1 MSETYVI
8 VGAALAGAKAAETLR
23 EEGFDGRVVLLGDEP
38 DRPYERPPL
47 SKDYL
52 RGETEREGPYVHPAS
67 FYEEKDIELRL
78 ETTVTGVDLAAGQL
92 LIEEERLEY
101 TKLLLATGAEP
112 RRLPVPGADLDG
124 VHYLRTFGDSDALR
138 AAIESSSRVAVI
150 GAGWIGAE
158 VAASA
163 RQKGLE
169 VTLIE
174 QLDVPLERV
183 LGREVG
189 EVYGAIHRDQGV
201 ELLTGVA
208 VEAIEGSGRAE
219 RVRLAGG
226 DTVDCDF
233 VVVGI
238 GVAPRV
244 ALAEAAGLEVGDGIL
259 VDERLK
265 SSADNVFAAGDV
277 AGAWHPFFEQRLRVE
292 HWHNALEQ
300 GPAAA
305 RSMLGVGEPY
315 DKLPYFFSDQYD
327 VGMEYAGHAT
337 DWDEVVFRGDVDA
350 REFIAF
356 WLKDGRVLAGMNVNV
371 WDVTDDIQ
379 ALIRSRTQVD
389 RHRVSDPG
397 ISLARPHLS
406 GEPAAL
412 IRASVW
418 LRWVMAW
425 AQVTRTTRSPAAS
438 RMACFSASSWR
449 VRRLSCHS
457 VLSASM
463 TRCWSGHL
471 KSGMIVR
478 PLRLIGTLTCGG
490 LNPALRRRSRTA
502 SSSSLRVGAGP
513 VARILVRL
521 AVPGRGARWSRAVR
535 IWGMVTSWRWAS
547 RTALRSAG

>member
-1 MSETYVI
+1 VSETYVI

-78 ETTVTGVDLAAGQL
+78 ETTVSALDLAAGQL

-101 TKLLLATGAEP
+101 SKLLLAVGAEP
-112 RRLPVPGADLDG
+112 RRIPVPGADLEG

-138 AAIESSSRVAVI
+138 EAISSSGRVAVI

-174 QLDVPLERV
+174 QTDVPLERV

-189 EVYGAIHRDQGV
+189 EIYGAIHRDQGV
-201 ELLTGVA
+201 DLRTGTA

-244 ALAEAAGLEVGDGIL
+244 ALAEVAGLEVDNGVL

-265 SSADNVFAAGDV
+265 TSADNVYAAGDV
-277 AGAWHPFFEQRLRVE
+277 ANAWHPFFEQRLRVE

-305 RSMLGVGEPY
+305 RGMLGTGEPY
-315 DKLPYFFSDQYD
+315 DKIPYFFSDQYD

-379 ALIRSRTQVD
+379 ALIRSRTQVSAHD
-389 RHRVSDPG
+389 VSDPG
-397 ISLARPHLS
+397 ITLLD
-406 GEPAAL
+406 L
-412 IRASVW
+412 I
-418 LRWVMAW
+418 
-425 AQVTRTTRSPAAS
+425 
-438 RMACFSASSWR
+438 
-449 VRRLSCHS
+449 
-457 VLSASM
+457 
-463 TRCWSGHL
+463 
-471 KSGMIVR
+471 
-478 PLRLIGTLTCGG
+478 
-490 LNPALRRRSRTA
+490 
-502 SSSSLRVGAGP
+502 
-513 VARILVRL
+513 
-521 AVPGRGARWSRAVR
+521 
-535 IWGMVTSWRWAS
+535 
-547 RTALRSAG
+547 

>member
-1 MSETYVI
+1 VSETYVI

-23 EEGFDGRVVLLGDEP
+23 EEGFDGRVVLLGAEDE
-38 DRPYERPPL
+38 RPYERPPL

-52 RGETEREGPYVHPAS
+52 RGETERDGPYVHPRE
-67 FYEEKDIELRL
+67 FYEAKDIELR
-78 ETTVTGVDLAAGQL
+78 TGVTVTALDLTAREVIIG
-92 LIEEERLEY
+92 EERLAFGR
-101 TKLLLATGAEP
+101 LLLATGAEP

-138 AAIESSSRVAVI
+138 RAIESGGRAAVI

-169 VTLIE
+169 ITLIE

-189 EVYGAIHRDQGV
+189 EVYGAVHRDQGV
-201 ELLTGVA
+201 ELLTGAA
-208 VEAIEGSGRAE
+208 VEAIEGAGRAE

-226 DTVDCDF
+226 RTVDCDF

-238 GVAPRV
+238 GVAPRT
-244 ALAEAAGLEVGDGIL
+244 ALAEAAGLETGDGIH

-265 SSADNVFAAGDV
+265 TSGDGVFAAGDV
-277 AGAWHPFFEQRLRVE
+277 AGAWHPFFGQRLRVE

-305 RSMLGVGEPY
+305 RSMLGTGDPY
-315 DKLPYFFSDQYD
+315 DRIPYFFSDQYD
-327 VGMEYAGHAT
+327 VGMEYAGHAA

-379 ALIRSRTQVD
+379 ALVRSRAEVERD
-389 RHRVSDPG
+389 RLRDPDTP
-397 ISLARPHLS
+397 LA
-406 GEPAAL
+406 EV
-412 IRASVW
+412 I
-418 LRWVMAW
+418 
-425 AQVTRTTRSPAAS
+425 
-438 RMACFSASSWR
+438 
-449 VRRLSCHS
+449 
-457 VLSASM
+457 
-463 TRCWSGHL
+463 
-471 KSGMIVR
+471 
-478 PLRLIGTLTCGG
+478 
-490 LNPALRRRSRTA
+490 
-502 SSSSLRVGAGP
+502 
-513 VARILVRL
+513 
-521 AVPGRGARWSRAVR
+521 
-535 IWGMVTSWRWAS
+535 
-547 RTALRSAG
+547 

>member
-1 MSETYVI
+1 MTSTFVI
-8 VGAALAGAKAAETLR
+8 VGAGMAGGKAAETLR
-23 EEGFDGRVVLLGDEP
+23 EEGFDGRVVLVGSES

-78 ETTVTGVDLAAGQL
+78 ETTVSALDLAAGQL

-101 TKLLLATGAEP
+101 SKLLLAVGAEP
-112 RRLPVPGADLDG
+112 RRIPVPGADLEG

-138 AAIESSSRVAVI
+138 EAISSSGRVAVI

-174 QLDVPLERV
+174 QTDVPLERV

-189 EVYGAIHRDQGV
+189 EIYGAIHRDQGV
-201 ELLTGVA
+201 DLRTGTA

-244 ALAEAAGLEVGDGIL
+244 ALAEAAGLEVDNGVL

-265 SSADNVFAAGDV
+265 TSADNVYAAGDV
-277 AGAWHPFFEQRLRVE
+277 ANAWHPFFEQRLRVE

-305 RSMLGVGEPY
+305 RGMLGTGEPY
-315 DKLPYFFSDQYD
+315 DKIPYFFSDQYD
-327 VGMEYAGHAT
+327 VGMEYSGHAT

-379 ALIRSRTQVD
+379 ALIRSRAVVE
-389 RHRVSDPG
+389 RGRLRDP
-397 ISLARPHLS
+397 
-406 GEPAAL
+406 
-412 IRASVW
+412 
-418 LRWVMAW
+418 
-425 AQVTRTTRSPAAS
+425 
-438 RMACFSASSWR
+438 
-449 VRRLSCHS
+449 
-457 VLSASM
+457 
-463 TRCWSGHL
+463 
-471 KSGMIVR
+471 
-478 PLRLIGTLTCGG
+478 
-490 LNPALRRRSRTA
+490 N
-502 SSSSLRVGAGP
+502 
-513 VARILVRL
+513 
-521 AVPGRGARWSRAVR
+521 
-535 IWGMVTSWRWAS
+535 
-547 RTALRSAG
+547 TALTELT